1 MLQATAAVMRGRR
14 RVSFFRPRT
23 VGPCRPAL
31 PPSFPSSKNPPQS
44 SLHGPDPLHGVTPAG
59 PIRESKVTIIHILVS
74 RSVRIRDLA
83 VIATPSIS
91 DDADFAL
98 GEHDLTDF
106 VRGVML
112 HELMALLE
120 VVGGGDVTT
129 GVGRVDL
136 NRFLR
141 SFHPPEEGL
150 LQLLAGKTRGP
161 Q

>member
-44 SLHGPDPLHGVTPAG
+44 SLHGPDPLHGVAVAG
-59 PIRESKVTIIHILVS
+59 DVRELKVTTTKHILVS

-83 VIATPSIS
+83 AKTTTMSIS

-106 VRGVML
+106 VRGVTP

-120 VVGGGDVTT
+120 CLEKLRGG
-129 GVGRVDL
+129 
-136 NRFLR
+136 
-141 SFHPPEEGL
+141 E
-150 LQLLAGKTRGP
+150 
-161 Q
+161 

>member
-44 SLHGPDPLHGVTPAG
+44 SLHGPDPLHGVAVAG
-59 PIRESKVTIIHILVS
+59 PVRESKVTTTIIINILVS

-83 VIATPSIS
+83 VIVPTSIS

-106 VRGVML
+106 VRGVTK

-120 VVGGGDVTT
+120 CLEKLRGG
-129 GVGRVDL
+129 
-136 NRFLR
+136 
-141 SFHPPEEGL
+141 E
-150 LQLLAGKTRGP
+150 
-161 Q
+161 

>member
-44 SLHGPDPLHGVTPAG
+44 SLHGPDALHGVAVAG
-59 PIRESKVTIIHILVS
+59 EVRESKETRTIILVS

-83 VIATPSIS
+83 VNVTTTPSIS

-106 VRGVML
+106 VRGVIK

-120 VVGGGDVTT
+120 CLEKLRGG
-129 GVGRVDL
+129 
-136 NRFLR
+136 
-141 SFHPPEEGL
+141 E
-150 LQLLAGKTRGP
+150 
-161 Q
+161 

>member
-44 SLHGPDPLHGVTPAG
+44 SLHGPDPLHGVAEAA
-59 PIRESKVTIIHILVS
+59 RESKVTTMTISLVS

-83 VIATPSIS
+83 VLVKSSIS

-106 VRGVML
+106 VRAVIP

-120 VVGGGDVTT
+120 CLEKLRGG
-129 GVGRVDL
+129 
-136 NRFLR
+136 
-141 SFHPPEEGL
+141 E
-150 LQLLAGKTRGP
+150 
-161 Q
+161 

>member
-44 SLHGPDPLHGVTPAG
+44 SLHGPDALHGVAPAG
-59 PIRESKVTIIHILVS
+59 AVRESKVTITIHFLVS

-83 VIATPSIS
+83 ESARRMS

-106 VRGVML
+106 VRGVTQ

-120 VVGGGDVTT
+120 CLEKLRGG
-129 GVGRVDL
+129 
-136 NRFLR
+136 
-141 SFHPPEEGL
+141 E
-150 LQLLAGKTRGP
+150 
-161 Q
+161 

>member
-44 SLHGPDPLHGVTPAG
+44 SLHGPDPLHGGVTVAG
-59 PIRESKVTIIHILVS
+59 QVRESKVTSTIIINILVS

-83 VIATPSIS
+83 VNGTTTTS
-91 DDADFAL
+91 DDADFVL

-106 VRGVML
+106 VRGVIQ

-120 VVGGGDVTT
+120 YLEKLRGG
-129 GVGRVDL
+129 
-136 NRFLR
+136 
-141 SFHPPEEGL
+141 E
-150 LQLLAGKTRGP
+150 
-161 Q
+161 

>member
-44 SLHGPDPLHGVTPAG
+44 SLHGPDPLHGVAVAG
-59 PIRESKVTIIHILVS
+59 AVRESKPTITIILVS

-83 VIATPSIS
+83 AKVAIISSRS

-106 VRGVML
+106 VRGVLL

-120 VVGGGDVTT
+120 VVGGDDVGD
-129 GVGRVDL
+129 GIL
-136 NRFLR
+136 N
-141 SFHPPEEGL
+141 
-150 LQLLAGKTRGP
+150 
-161 Q
+161 

>member
-44 SLHGPDPLHGVTPAG
+44 SLHGPDPLHGDAVAG
-59 PIRESKVTIIHILVS
+59 GVRESKVTITRILVS

-83 VIATPSIS
+83 VKATTTMSIS

-106 VRGVML
+106 VRGVFL

-120 VVGGGDVTT
+120 VVGGHN
-129 GVGRVDL
+129 VGGG
-136 NRFLR
+136 
-141 SFHPPEEGL
+141 E
-150 LQLLAGKTRGP
+150 
-161 Q
+161 

>member
-44 SLHGPDPLHGVTPAG
+44 SLHGPDPLHGGAVAG
-59 PIRESKVTIIHILVS
+59 GVRESKVTTIHILVS

-83 VIATPSIS
+83 PIATRNPIPRLS

-106 VRGVML
+106 VGGVTN

-120 VVGGGDVTT
+120 VVGGHN
-129 GVGRVDL
+129 VGGG
-136 NRFLR
+136 
-141 SFHPPEEGL
+141 E
-150 LQLLAGKTRGP
+150 
-161 Q
+161 

>member
-44 SLHGPDPLHGVTPAG
+44 SLHGPDPLHGTV
-59 PIRESKVTIIHILVS
+59 INFIMRESKVTTPHILVS
-74 RSVRIRDLA
+74 RSVTIRDLA
-83 VIATPSIS
+83 VIATISIS

-120 VVGGGDVTT
+120 CLEKLRGG
-129 GVGRVDL
+129 
-136 NRFLR
+136 
-141 SFHPPEEGL
+141 E
-150 LQLLAGKTRGP
+150 
-161 Q
+161 

>member
-44 SLHGPDPLHGVTPAG
+44 SLHGPDPLHGVAVAG
-59 PIRESKVTIIHILVS
+59 PVRESKVTIKHILVS

-83 VIATPSIS
+83 ENAMITLSFSIS

-106 VRGVML
+106 VRGVIL

-120 VVGGGDVTT
+120 VVGGHN
-129 GVGRVDL
+129 VGGG
-136 NRFLR
+136 
-141 SFHPPEEGL
+141 E
-150 LQLLAGKTRGP
+150 
-161 Q
+161 

>member
-44 SLHGPDPLHGVTPAG
+44 SLHGPDPLHGVAVAG
-59 PIRESKVTIIHILVS
+59 DVRELKVTTTKHILVS

-83 VIATPSIS
+83 ENAKTMSIS

-106 VRGVML
+106 VRGVIL

-120 VVGGGDVTT
+120 VVGGHN
-129 GVGRVDL
+129 VGGG
-136 NRFLR
+136 
-141 SFHPPEEGL
+141 E
-150 LQLLAGKTRGP
+150 
-161 Q
+161 